1 LPQERL
7 SIVKIKEV
15 LRLHSL
21 GLKQRQIARSC
32 AIAPSTVSDYLQAAA
47 QAKLSWPAVA
57 EWDDGQLEHT
67 LWGDRPKPTPHRQHP
82 APDFAVIHQEL
93 QSHPHATLQL
103 IWEEYRIAHPD
114 SYRYSRFCDLYRQ
127 WLQKRDVVLRQ
138 QHRAGEKLFVDYA
151 GDTIPV
157 YDGGTGEAR
166 RAALFVA
173 VLGASSYT
181 YAEATWT
188 QSLPDWIGSHLRAF
202 EFLGGVPAVVVPDNL
217 RAGVTRACRYEPE
230 VNRTYQEM
238 AAHYGI
244 AVMPARP
251 YKPRDKAK
259 AEIGVLLVERWIVAA
274 LRKQKF
280 FALATL
286 NEAIT
291 ELLQRLNQRPFRKR
305 EGSRQSLFDSIDRPA
320 LRPLP
325 PQRYEFG
332 TWKTAT
338 ANIDYHVELDQ
349 HYYSVPYTLTG
360 QSVELR
366 ATATTVEIFH
376 RGQRVASHP
385 RSPTPYQAT
394 TIPEHRPKSHQRH
407 LEWTPSRL
415 IEWARTIG
423 PATAQ
428 LVEQVMARHRHPEQG
443 YRSCLGILRL
453 ANQYTHPRLEAAAQ
467 RACKLDAYTYRSIK
481 SMLEKQLDRL
491 PVETSPSPPSPVVHR
506 NIRGADYFQ
515 SPPTPTAKAK
525 ETIC

>member
-32 AIAPSTVSDYLQAAA
+32 SISPSTVSDYLQAATK
-47 QAKLSWPAVA
+47 AKLNWPEVG
-57 EWDDGQLEHT
+57 EWDDDKLEHA
-67 LWGDRPKPTPHRQHP
+67 LWGDRPKPVPRRQYP
-82 APDFAVIHQEL
+82 TPDFAVIHQEL
-93 QSHPHATLQL
+93 QSHSHATLQL
-103 IWEEYRIAHPD
+103 IWEEYRVAHPD
-114 SYRYSRFCDLYRQ
+114 CYRYSRFCDLYRQ
-127 WLQKRDVVLRQ
+127 WLRKRDVVLRQ

-151 GDTIPV
+151 GDTIAV

-166 RAALFVA
+166 RAVIFVA

-188 QSLPDWIGSHLRAF
+188 QGLNDWIGSHLRAF
-202 EFLGGVPAVVVPDNL
+202 EFMGGLPAVVVPDNL
-217 RAGVTRACRYEPE
+217 RAAVSRACRYEPE
-230 VNRTYQEM
+230 LNRTYQEM
-238 AAHYGI
+238 AAYYDV
-244 AVMPARP
+244 AVTPARP

-259 AEIGVLLVERWIVAA
+259 AETGVLLVERWIVAA

-280 FALATL
+280 FDLATL
-286 NEAIT
+286 NAAIA
-291 ELLQRLNQRPFRKR
+291 ELLERLNQRPFRKR
-305 EGSRQSLFDSIDRPA
+305 EGSRQSLFESVDRPA

-338 ANIDYHVELDQ
+338 ANIDYHIELDQ

-360 QSVELR
+360 QKVEIR

-376 RGQRVASHP
+376 RGQRVASHA
-385 RSPTPYQAT
+385 RSHAAYQAS
-394 TIPEHRPKSHQRH
+394 TINEHRPKSHQRH

-415 IEWARTIG
+415 IQWAQTIG
-423 PATAQ
+423 PATAK
-428 LVEQVMARHRHPEQG
+428 VIEQILTRRPHPEQG

-453 ANQYTHPRLEAAAQ
+453 SDQYTQQRLEAAAQ
-467 RACKLDAYTYRSIK
+467 RACVMDAYSYRSIK
-481 SMLEKQLDRL
+481 SMLEKQLDRV
-491 PVETSPSPPSPVVHR
+491 PAEKAAAPRPPVVHG
-506 NIRGADYFQ
+506 NIRGADYYK
-515 SPPTPTAKAK
+515 SPKPPTVQ
-525 ETIC
+525 

>member
-1 LPQERL
+1 MPQERL

-32 AIAPSTVSDYLQAAA
+32 SISPSTVSDYLQAAA
-47 QAKLSWPAVA
+47 KAKLSWPEVG
-57 EWDDGQLEHT
+57 EWDDDKLEHT
-67 LWGDRPKPTPHRQHP
+67 LWGDRPKPVPRRQHP

-93 QSHPHATLQL
+93 QSHSHATLQL
-103 IWEEYRIAHPD
+103 IWEEYRVAQPD
-114 SYRYSRFCDLYRQ
+114 GYGYSRFCDLYRQ
-127 WLQKRDVVLRQ
+127 WLKKRDVVLRQ

-157 YDGGTGEAR
+157 YDGGPGEAR
-166 RAALFVA
+166 RAAIFVA

-188 QSLPDWIGSHLRAF
+188 QGLNDWIGSHLRTF
-202 EFLGGVPAVVVPDNL
+202 EFMGGLPAVVVPDNL
-217 RAGVTRACRYEPE
+217 RAGVSRACRYEPE
-230 VNRTYQEM
+230 LNRTYQEM
-238 AAHYGI
+238 AAYYGV

-259 AEIGVLLVERWIVAA
+259 AETGVLLVERWIVAA

-280 FALATL
+280 FDLATL
-286 NEAIT
+286 NAAIA
-291 ELLQRLNQRPFRKR
+291 ELLERLNQRPFRKR
-305 EGSRQSLFDSIDRPA
+305 EGSRQSLFESVDRPA

-360 QSVELR
+360 QKVEIR

-376 RGQRVASHP
+376 RGQRVASHT
-385 RSPTPYQAT
+385 RSHAAYQAST
-394 TIPEHRPKSHQRH
+394 THEHRPKSHQRH

-415 IEWARTIG
+415 IQWAQTIG
-423 PATAQ
+423 TATAK
-428 LVEQVMARHRHPEQG
+428 VIEQILTRRPHPEQG

-453 ANQYTHPRLEAAAQ
+453 ADQYTPLRLEAAAQ
-467 RACKLDAYTYRSIK
+467 RACVLDAYSYRSIK
-481 SMLEKQLDRL
+481 SMLEKQLDRV
-491 PVETSPSPPSPVVHR
+491 PAEKAPSPRPPVVHG
-506 NIRGADYFQ
+506 NIRGADYFEA
-515 SPPTPTAKAK
+515 PKKPTVQ
-525 ETIC
+525 